1 MTNSVFLAKSDLYDK
16 LVDYFRHSLDSLQ
29 STVQLIL
36 IFISALACVVL
47 LIVAIINPKGRKKRK
62 EKKIHALHDKITAIK
77 EEILALDDELAK
89 IDDDVAKA
97 EEEAQR
103 QISFY
108 LEREKD
114 LKEIE
119 LASKNKNASIK
130 NKEPDANRKNRGANG
145 IDGEYSKRIDVLA
158 KKIADTENG
167 IEYFKNESKIKK
179 DAVKAKRAEKENE
192 LNILL
197 DKQNR
202 RYKSEKKT
210 NKRGVA
216 DETTFNLKRRRNLT
230 ESEIKALEELRIAR
244 ESYEDAVKRRE
255 QAEKNRLIALEN
267 AKTAMREKRKVEDLK
282 KQTANPSS
290 KQSQVS
296 MAEATY
302 EEEPNEVQLIISD
315 PDGNAVVTPNDTTI
329 VNPDTS
335 ESIRPEDENA
345 DRDPKNDDNSFVQV
359 SIDNLDE
366 EVVFTHVDAEDGT
379 VISHEKQPFS
389 KEVPAKKQSAEQLVD
404 TSRLTVA
411 PHIEGFS
418 PDEPSSVWKIVRAE
432 NNYKAFLIV
441 TGRKIAHTDEYA
453 TVPLLKMA
461 IAEIKKCLKK
471 KRYEV
476 IPVDVNYSFVFKN
489 RLAKPVLYGETRFT
503 QEASEKDALL
513 AAESYKSEIRAII

>member
-1 MTNSVFLAKSDLYDK
+1 M
-16 LVDYFRHSLDSLQ
+16 
-29 STVQLIL
+29 
-36 IFISALACVVL
+36 
-47 LIVAIINPKGRKKRK
+47 
-62 EKKIHALHDKITAIK
+62 
-77 EEILALDDELAK
+77 
-89 IDDDVAKA
+89 
-97 EEEAQR
+97 
-103 QISFY
+103 
-108 LEREKD
+108 
-114 LKEIE
+114 
-119 LASKNKNASIK
+119 
-130 NKEPDANRKNRGANG
+130 
-145 IDGEYSKRIDVLA
+145 
-158 KKIADTENG
+158 
-167 IEYFKNESKIKK
+167 
-179 DAVKAKRAEKENE
+179 
-192 LNILL
+192 
-197 DKQNR
+197 
-202 RYKSEKKT
+202 
-210 NKRGVA
+210 
-216 DETTFNLKRRRNLT
+216 
-230 ESEIKALEELRIAR
+230 RIAR

-296 MAEATY
+296 TAEATY

-315 PDGNAVVTPNDTTI
+315 PDGNAVVTPNDMTI

-345 DRDPKNDDNSFVQV
+345 DRDPKSDDNSFVQV

-404 TSRLTVA
+404 TSRMPVA